1 MVPQSGPQKKT
12 TQRPQLTS
20 ALFISV
26 RDCYSL
32 TIMQTANHVIAKKRS
47 PLLGV
52 KKMVY
57 GIRNS
62 LDMIAFPNLSFNPN
76 MIVAY

>member
-1 MVPQSGPQKKT
+1 
-12 TQRPQLTS
+12 
-20 ALFISV
+20 
-26 RDCYSL
+26 
-32 TIMQTANHVIAKKRS
+32 MQTANHVIAKKRS